1 MRRQDR
7 YKNVF
12 GWFQAN
18 VPIAETELH
27 YSNPYELLIA
37 VILSAQ
43 CTDKR
48 VNQITPALYEAFP
61 KPEVLA
67 ASTPEVVY
75 EYIKSVSYPHNK
87 AKHLVGMAKVLTEVF
102 HGIVPSD
109 VDDLQKLP
117 GVGAKTAERYA
128 FTVLGW
134 SDEEISELAETLV
147 NLKKK
152 VKKCTR
158 CGNLTEDELCEFCK
172 NSNRNQNIICVVQN
186 PKDISVIESMQ
197 QYNGVYHVLDGL
209 INTQKGVLPDQLNIM
224 TLLNRVNERT
234 EEVILAL
241 DPTVEGETTALYISK
256 LLEGKCRVSRLAHG
270 IPVGSHLDYTD
281 AMTLLKAFE
290 GRKSS

>member
-1 MRRQDR
+1 M
-7 YKNVF
+7 Y
-12 GWFQAN
+12 
-18 VPIAETELH
+18 
-27 YSNPYELLIA
+27 
-37 VILSAQ
+37 
-43 CTDKR
+43 
-48 VNQITPALYEAFP
+48 P
-61 KPEVLA
+61 K
-67 ASTPEVVY
+67 T
-75 EYIKSVSYPHNK
+75 
-87 AKHLVGMAKVLTEVF
+87 F
-102 HGIVPSD
+102 
-109 VDDLQKLP
+109 DDLIYEFQKLP

-134 SDEEISELAETLV
+134 NEDEISEMAETLI

-152 VKKCTR
+152 VKKCTC

-172 NSNRNQNIICVVQN
+172 SSKRNQNIICVVQN

-197 QYNGVYHVLDGL
+197 EYNGVYHVLDGL

-224 TLLNRVNERT
+224 SLLKRINENT

-241 DPTVEGETTALYISK
+241 DPTVEGETTSLYISK

>member
-1 MRRQDR
+1 M
-7 YKNVF
+7 Y
-12 GWFQAN
+12 
-18 VPIAETELH
+18 
-27 YSNPYELLIA
+27 
-37 VILSAQ
+37 
-43 CTDKR
+43 
-48 VNQITPALYEAFP
+48 P
-61 KPEVLA
+61 K
-67 ASTPEVVY
+67 T
-75 EYIKSVSYPHNK
+75 
-87 AKHLVGMAKVLTEVF
+87 F
-102 HGIVPSD
+102 
-109 VDDLQKLP
+109 DDLIYEFQKLP

-209 INTQKGVLPDQLNIM
+209 INTQKGVLPDQLNIT

>member
-1 MRRQDR
+1 M
-7 YKNVF
+7 Y
-12 GWFQAN
+12 
-18 VPIAETELH
+18 
-27 YSNPYELLIA
+27 
-37 VILSAQ
+37 
-43 CTDKR
+43 
-48 VNQITPALYEAFP
+48 P
-61 KPEVLA
+61 K
-67 ASTPEVVY
+67 T
-75 EYIKSVSYPHNK
+75 
-87 AKHLVGMAKVLTEVF
+87 F
-102 HGIVPSD
+102 
-109 VDDLQKLP
+109 DDLIYEFQKLP

-224 TLLNRVNERT
+224 TLL
-234 EEVILAL
+234 EVILAL

>member
-1 MRRQDR
+1 M
-7 YKNVF
+7 Y
-12 GWFQAN
+12 
-18 VPIAETELH
+18 
-27 YSNPYELLIA
+27 
-37 VILSAQ
+37 
-43 CTDKR
+43 
-48 VNQITPALYEAFP
+48 P
-61 KPEVLA
+61 K
-67 ASTPEVVY
+67 T
-75 EYIKSVSYPHNK
+75 
-87 AKHLVGMAKVLTEVF
+87 F
-102 HGIVPSD
+102 
-109 VDDLQKLP
+109 DDLIYEFQKLP

-234 EEVILAL
+234 EDVILAL
-241 DPTVEGETTALYISK
+241 DPTEEGETTALNISK
-256 LLEGKCRVSRLAHG
+256 LLEEKSRVSRLAHG

>member
-1 MRRQDR
+1 M
-7 YKNVF
+7 Y
-12 GWFQAN
+12 
-18 VPIAETELH
+18 
-27 YSNPYELLIA
+27 
-37 VILSAQ
+37 
-43 CTDKR
+43 
-48 VNQITPALYEAFP
+48 P
-61 KPEVLA
+61 K
-67 ASTPEVVY
+67 T
-75 EYIKSVSYPHNK
+75 
-87 AKHLVGMAKVLTEVF
+87 F
-102 HGIVPSD
+102 
-109 VDDLQKLP
+109 DDLIYEFQKLP

-241 DPTVEGETTALYISK
+241 DPTVEVETTALYISK

>member
-1 MRRQDR
+1 M
-7 YKNVF
+7 Y
-12 GWFQAN
+12 
-18 VPIAETELH
+18 
-27 YSNPYELLIA
+27 
-37 VILSAQ
+37 
-43 CTDKR
+43 
-48 VNQITPALYEAFP
+48 P
-61 KPEVLA
+61 K
-67 ASTPEVVY
+67 T
-75 EYIKSVSYPHNK
+75 
-87 AKHLVGMAKVLTEVF
+87 F
-102 HGIVPSD
+102 
-109 VDDLQKLP
+109 DDLIYEFQKLP

-128 FTVLGW
+128 FTVLSW
-134 SDEEISELAETLV
+134 NEDEISEMAETLI

-152 VKKCTR
+152 VKKCIC
-158 CGNLTEDELCEFCK
+158 CGNLTEDELCEFCV

-197 QYNGVYHVLDGL
+197 EFNA
-209 INTQKGVLPDQLNIM
+209 QKGVLPDQLNIM
-224 TLLNRVNERT
+224 SLLKRINENT